1 MGKRFLSLHIMPSP
15 EDKILE
21 SKPDQ
26 KKTSDDPTRQ
36 PPTPLRCIL
45 GAIVA
50 GFIASLLWRLTNS
63 IAISFAST
71 PIDSANMIVIR
82 MSTAVRTLVVGMS
95 SLGTGIFALAAV
107 GLTGLALQLL
117 LGNVQPEKAE

>member
-1 MGKRFLSLHIMPSP
+1 MPTP
-15 EDKILE
+15 PPKETI
-21 SKPDQ
+21 
-26 KKTSDDPTRQ
+26 SDDPTRQ

-50 GFIASLLWRLTNS
+50 GFIASLMWKLTNS

-71 PIDSANMIVIR
+71 PIDSPNMIVVR

-107 GLTGLALQLL
+107 GLTGLAIQLVL
-117 LGNVQPEKAE
+117 TKPQQEEAE

>member
-1 MGKRFLSLHIMPSP
+1 MRERFLSLHIMPSP
-15 EDKILE
+15 EDKIIE
-21 SKPDQ
+21 VKS
-26 KKTSDDPTRQ
+26 TTDDPTRQ

-50 GFIASLLWRLTNS
+50 GFISSLLWRLTNS

-71 PIDSANMIVIR
+71 PIDSPNMIVIR

-117 LGNVQPEKAE
+117 LGKGNVKTEKAE

>member
-1 MGKRFLSLHIMPSP
+1 MERRFLSLHIMPSP
-15 EDKILE
+15 EDKTLE
-21 SKPDQ
+21 SKI
-26 KKTSDDPTRQ
+26 SDDPTRQ

-71 PIDSANMIVIR
+71 PIDSPNMIVIR

-117 LGNVQPEKAE
+117 FSKSKPETSE

>member
-1 MGKRFLSLHIMPSP
+1 MQNPPPKETI
-15 EDKILE
+15 
-21 SKPDQ
+21 
-26 KKTSDDPTRQ
+26 SDDPMRK

-50 GFIASLLWRLTNS
+50 GFIGSLMWQLTNS
-63 IAISFAST
+63 IAISFATT

-107 GLTGLALQLL
+107 GLTGLAIQLVL
-117 LGNVQPEKAE
+117 TKPQQEEAE

>member
-1 MGKRFLSLHIMPSP
+1 MRRRFLSLHIMPSP
-15 EDKILE
+15 EDKTLE
-21 SKPDQ
+21 SQPETKP
-26 KKTSDDPTRQ
+26 DDPTRQ

-71 PIDSANMIVIR
+71 PIDSPNMIVIR
-82 MSTAVRTLVVGMS
+82 
-95 SLGTGIFALAAV
+95 
-107 GLTGLALQLL
+107 GL
-117 LGNVQPEKAE
+117 

>member
-1 MGKRFLSLHIMPSP
+1 MPTTP
-15 EDKILE
+15 PKE
-21 SKPDQ
+21 PVR
-26 KKTSDDPTRQ
+26 DDPTRQ

-50 GFIASLLWRLTNS
+50 GFIASLMWKLTNS

-71 PIDSANMIVIR
+71 PIDSPNMIVIR

-95 SLGTGIFALAAV
+95 SLGTGIFALAAF
-107 GLTGLALQLL
+107 GLTGLAIQLIL
-117 LGNVQPEKAE
+117 TKPQQEKTE

>member
-1 MGKRFLSLHIMPSP
+1 MPTLP
-15 EDKILE
+15 PKETI
-21 SKPDQ
+21 
-26 KKTSDDPTRQ
+26 DDDSTRQ

-50 GFIASLLWRLTNS
+50 GFIGSLMWKLTNS

-71 PIDSANMIVIR
+71 PIDSPNMIVIR

-107 GLTGLALQLL
+107 GLTGLAIQLVL
-117 LGNVQPEKAE
+117 TKPQQEEAE